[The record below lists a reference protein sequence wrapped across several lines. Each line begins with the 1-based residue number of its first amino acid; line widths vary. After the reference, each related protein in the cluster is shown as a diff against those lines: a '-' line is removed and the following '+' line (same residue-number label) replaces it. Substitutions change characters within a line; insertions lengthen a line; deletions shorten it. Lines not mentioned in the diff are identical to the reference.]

1 MFNCSRIRND
11 NGDDGAKVV
20 DNSFVDFADGQC
32 GHDSRVTIARVHPIP
47 PKKKKELP
55 KRKSSEKFPLKELLE
70 RQQSALMNNQIISIA
85 VKSLKQLDTKK
96 NARLESIKEDSTH
109 NLIAT

>member
-1 MFNCSRIRND
+1 MQVGLKKSLDEQDSPQHFLPYSP
-11 NGDDGAKVV
+11 KVNEAIIKT
-20 DNSFVDFADGQC
+20 DKNN
-32 GHDSRVTIARVHPIP
+32 TT